1 MRALLVAV
9 LIAAAA
15 WSGYWFVGA
24 QVMERSANGWF
35 IQQTARG
42 LVAEREAL
50 AVTGFP
56 NRFDMTITSPR
67 FEDPDA
73 GLGWTAPFL
82 QVFMMSWKPWHIIAA
97 LPQEQTLRLPGQ
109 EVTLTSTRLQASVV
123 AVPGTDLALDR
134 TTLIGDGVALQSS
147 LGWTLSATSARLATR
162 RAPDSATAHEL
173 GLELTSLTPDATFR
187 MALQQGQQGSTLPEV
202 IDLMRIDAVADL
214 TAPLDRHVQTSAPQV
229 EKLTLR
235 EGLLR
240 WGDLVISAAGDVV
253 PNADGQAE
261 GRIDIRVEQWRHL
274 VPVLVAAGLI
284 TADAAPTVTRALELL
299 VQQGND
305 PSVLTLPLAFQQG
318 RMSLGPLPLGPAPFL
333 N

>member
-24 QVMERSANGWF
+24 QVMERTANGWF
-35 IQQTARG
+35 TQQTARG

-56 NRFDMTITSPR
+56 NRFDMTVTSPR
-67 FEDPDA
+67 FEDPDT

-97 LPQEQTLRLPGQ
+97 LPQEQTLDLLGQ
-109 EVTLTSTRLQASVV
+109 NVTITSTRLQASVV

-134 TTLIGDGVALQSS
+134 ITLVGDGVALQSS

-173 GLELTSLTPDATFR
+173 GLELTTLTPDATFR
-187 MALQQGQQGSTLPEV
+187 MALQQGSTLPEV
-202 IDLMRIDAVADL
+202 IDLLRIDAVADL
-214 TAPLDRHVQTSAPQV
+214 TAPLDRHVQTSMPQL

-253 PNADGQAE
+253 PNSDGQAE
-261 GRIDIRVEQWRHL
+261 GRIDIRVEQWRQL

-299 VQQGND
+299 AQQGDD
-305 PSVLTLPLAFQQG
+305 PTVLTVPLAFQQG

>member
-1 MRALLVAV
+1 
-9 LIAAAA
+9 
-15 WSGYWFVGA
+15 
-24 QVMERSANGWF
+24 
-35 IQQTARG
+35 
-42 LVAEREAL
+42 
-50 AVTGFP
+50 
-56 NRFDMTITSPR
+56 
-67 FEDPDA
+67 
-73 GLGWTAPFL
+73 
-82 QVFMMSWKPWHIIAA
+82 
-97 LPQEQTLRLPGQ
+97 
-109 EVTLTSTRLQASVV
+109 
-123 AVPGTDLALDR
+123 
-134 TTLIGDGVALQSS
+134 
-147 LGWTLSATSARLATR
+147 
-162 RAPDSATAHEL
+162 
-173 GLELTSLTPDATFR
+173 
-187 MALQQGQQGSTLPEV
+187 
-202 IDLMRIDAVADL
+202 VADL
-214 TAPLDRHVQTSAPQV
+214 TAPLDRHVRTSAPQV